1 MESALLLL
9 LVGDDNAEEVLKAD
23 NEEGLTEDLCLCCEA
38 CKKKKNHFIKHF
50 MLDCAQWVILL
61 IFRHFL
67 GPSFLPLK
75 PFKEAF

>member
-38 CKKKKNHFIKHF
+38 F
-50 MLDCAQWVILL
+50 
-61 IFRHFL
+61 
-67 GPSFLPLK
+67 
-75 PFKEAF
+75 

>member
-50 MLDCAQWVILL
+50 MLDCAQFAHFQTFFGTF
-61 IFRHFL
+61 IFT
-67 GPSFLPLK
+67 
-75 PFKEAF
+75 FKSL